1 MNDTAMR
8 GNAHQMEID
17 IPPIAKHITM
27 APHIMPTLPPAT
39 RHFSFMMMPCIATA
53 MPTIRSPNTSIATQQ
68 SLPPASIIIK
78 QIAVM
83 RIAQLPT
90 SDHRPEVMLS
100 M

>member
-8 GNAHQMEID
+8 GNAHQMDNEM
-17 IPPIAKHITM
+17 PPIAKHITK
-27 APHIMPTLPPAT
+27 APLITPTAPPAM
-39 RHFSFMMMPCIATA
+39 RLFSLIIMPCIATA